1 VNFGADTKLT
11 DFSCTALT
19 SVCCD
24 DVMTPDDG
32 NLLVVEDEP
41 FLRKAVA
48 ASLRFLG
55 FQVTGAEN
63 GTDALRLAR
72 SHPFDLLV
80 LDVMLPGIDGFE
92 IVRRLR
98 GDGNQVPVIFLTA
111 KDARDDKV
119 TGLTIGGDDYLTK
132 PFELEELVAR
142 VRAVLRRTRPAAPG
156 PVLSFADLTLDQ
168 DTYEVRR
175 GGRLIELSPTEFRL
189 LRYFMLNPGR
199 VLTRAQ
205 LLGHVWDYGFGGSS
219 TVVSTYVTYLRRKLA
234 GDGPNLIHTQRA
246 VGFSLRLPRPGDE
259 PNPGQVTSPGRA
271 DADQPEPGAGR
282 PASPDERRPSSDES

>member
-1 VNFGADTKLT
+1 
-11 DFSCTALT
+11 
-19 SVCCD
+19 
-24 DVMTPDDG
+24 MTPDDG

-55 FQVTGAEN
+55 FQVTAAEN
-63 GTDALRLAR
+63 GTDGLRLAR
-72 SHPFDLLV
+72 SRPQDLLI

-98 GDGNQVPVIFLTA
+98 SDGNQVPVIFLTA

-132 PFELEELVAR
+132 PFELEELAAR
-142 VRAVLRRTRPAAPG
+142 VRTVLRRTRPAAPE

-205 LLGHVWDYGFGGSS
+205 LLSHVWEYGYGGSS

-234 GDGPNLIHTQRA
+234 SDGPNLIHTQRA
-246 VGFSLRLPRPGDE
+246 VGFSLRLPRPDDV
-259 PNPGQVTSPGRA
+259 PGPGEVTSPDRA
-271 DADQPEPGAGR
+271 DADQPEPGSGR
-282 PASPDERRPSSDES
+282 PASAEAKQASSDEP